1 MGIVLGLFLGLAIAA
16 GLEFM
21 DSTFKTE
28 DDIRLVLA
36 LPVIATIPILESR
49 SSLDAIRPRLSW
61 ALTAGAGF
69 VAAVAV
75 IVWRLH
81 G

>member
-1 MGIVLGLFLGLAIAA
+1 
-16 GLEFM
+16 M

-49 SSLDAIRPRLSW
+49 SSSVPGARLRGPW
-61 ALTAGAGF
+61 ILTAAAAGL
-69 VAAVAV
+69 AAVIAV
-75 IVWRLH
+75 IAWSLH
-81 G
+81 R